1 MIHKIN
7 PVAGKSIRISN
18 TLHGGFGMKSLGVKS
33 LRWVFVFQ
41 CVLATL
47 VIFPANSGEI
57 GRTLNTLILSDEAP
71 GNLISVLIK
80 TEYGNYNL
88 YQVLLQLQA
97 DANPSIAGMITPT
110 FLSALAS
117 CPAGSQILSIKLNSF
132 PAGSSLA
139 ISTDGTVQT
148 VNVHANDYYNK
159 HGVSALLSSISGVG
173 DVYFVHSGTQPSTAD
188 FNMPLTS
195 WTVGDTAYN
204 VFAIASGS
212 VSTPPAPPTE
222 RKASLFF

>member
-1 MIHKIN
+1 
-7 PVAGKSIRISN
+7 
-18 TLHGGFGMKSLGVKS
+18 MKSLAVKS
-33 LRWVFVFQ
+33 LRWVFAFLF
-41 CVLATL
+41 VLAAL
-47 VIFPANSGEI
+47 SISPAYSGEI
-57 GRTLNTLILSDEAP
+57 GRTLNTFILSDEEP
-71 GNLISVLIK
+71 GNLITKLGK

-88 YQVLLQLQA
+88 YQALLQIQA
-97 DANPSIAGMITPT
+97 DANPSIASMITPT

-117 CPAGSQILSIKLNSF
+117 CPAGSQILTIKLNSF

-148 VNVHANDYYNK
+148 ANVHASDYYNK
-159 HGVSALLSSISGVG
+159 HEVSALLSSISGVG

-195 WTVGDTAYN
+195 WTVGGTTYN

-212 VSTPPAPPTE
+212 VAAPPAPPTPK
-222 RKASLFF
+222 RKASLLF